1 MLLLTTKTFLKCCLH
16 FSCVLRCSTEVCPV
30 NRERVNLHTNDVIV
44 AEFVLYVIL
53 EIHIQLGEEDLKPIR
68 RECGMDG

>member
-1 MLLLTTKTFLKCCLH
+1 M
-16 FSCVLRCSTEVCPV
+16 
-30 NRERVNLHTNDVIV
+30 NLHTNDVIV
-44 AEFVLYVIL
+44 AEFVLYVVL